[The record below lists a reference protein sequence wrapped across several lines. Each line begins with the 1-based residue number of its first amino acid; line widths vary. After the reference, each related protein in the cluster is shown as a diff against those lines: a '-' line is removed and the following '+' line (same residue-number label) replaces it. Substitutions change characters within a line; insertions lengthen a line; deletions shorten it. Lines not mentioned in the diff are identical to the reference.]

1 MAFLDWSSEL
11 SVDFEEIDNDHKR
24 LVEMLNFLSDAVT
37 HAKEDAAIGQLL
49 DDLLGYTMWHFRHEE
64 RLMQLHGY
72 PGFLEHKMEHGELAE
87 QATDL
92 QERFQNGDRDV
103 AGEALPFLKSWRAGH
118 ILGTD
123 KKLGAFLSAKAQ

>member
-49 DDLLGYTMWHFRHEE
+49 DDLLGYTMCWIQISSATPNDLTKASNGVRKPRHF
-64 RLMQLHGY
+64 
-72 PGFLEHKMEHGELAE
+72 
-87 QATDL
+87 
-92 QERFQNGDRDV
+92 
-103 AGEALPFLKSWRAGH
+103 
-118 ILGTD
+118 LGVV
-123 KKLGAFLSAKAQ
+123 L